1 LKYKNLYFLVARRR
15 TILKNA
21 LPPPVSTV
29 KHTKPST
36 LSSADRSSKWNQFE
50 QKKQE
55 KQSKFVDPPQ
65 QERERKFADPPQQE
79 RERKFADPPQQERE
93 RKFAVPPQQENKN
106 KFADPFELARS
117 WSTSEVSSPSISDAD
132 LKITPVIPNII
143 AVPSFS
149 LRSTAVCNLPQDP
162 QILSERTQ
170 SIHTDLSIFKYYLT
184 YNEAKHSVKNLF
196 FLCIIHIKSQIL
208 DWRSYKSDD
217 V

>member
-50 QKKQE
+50 QKQQE
-55 KQSKFVDPPQ
+55 KQSKFV
-65 QERERKFADPPQQE
+65 
-79 RERKFADPPQQERE
+79 DPPQQERE

-106 KFADPFELARS
+106 KFADPFQLARS

-184 YNEAKHSVKNLF
+184 YNEAKHSVKNLLF
-196 FLCIIHIKSQIL
+196 FVSFIL
-208 DWRSYKSDD
+208 NLKF
-217 V
+217 